1 MRVLVVDDEVD
12 IVLLFKQKFKKEINQ
27 NLIEF
32 QFVHSAEEA
41 LGYLK
46 GLHKSELVL
55 ILSDINMPGMNGLEL
70 LKVLKEDSP
79 HLTVFMITAYD
90 DETKHQKAIEY
101 GADKYLTKP
110 IDFDVLKKAMFDFQ
124 SDNNI
129 ITTEQQ

>member
-12 IVLLFKQKFKKEINQ
+12 IVLLFKQKFKKEISQ
-27 NLIEF
+27 NLLEF

-41 LGYLK
+41 LEYLK

-90 DETKHQKAIEY
+90 DETKHQKALEY

-110 IDFDVLKKAMFDFQ
+110 IDFDVLKKAMFDFE

-129 ITTEQQ
+129 ITTE